1 MSSPF
6 FSALISGSFAMADKL
21 PFLSDEFHFAIASVA
36 ARSAQMEHH
45 IELAIAQL
53 LQGKD
58 NTARF
63 ILKNLGQDRIV
74 KFYQALLLDEFPEDK
89 EAIDA
94 LISLVE
100 DLRRER
106 NEILHWLW
114 GKTDDETTA
123 VNATL
128 RPFRDEKRKYRT
140 AADIGLIAGGM
151 LSSVRYMTRWME
163 LYSQKRTKS
172 WLQRLALPVPPN
184 SLASALEKDR
194 QESEPQPQ
202 QDSSQQ

>member
-1 MSSPF
+1 
-6 FSALISGSFAMADKL
+6 MADKL

-63 ILKNLGQDRIV
+63 VLKNLGQDRIV

-114 GKTDDETTA
+114 GKTDDASTA

-140 AADIGLIAGGM
+140 AADIGLIADGM
-151 LSSVRYMTRWME
+151 LSAVGYMTRWME
-163 LYSQKRTKS
+163 LYNQRNTKS
-172 WLQRLALPVPPN
+172 WLQKLSLPVPPN
-184 SLASALEKDR
+184 SLASALAMGQ
-194 QESEPQPQ
+194 QEIETPPRPQG
-202 QDSSQQ
+202 DSSQQ